1 MNTNINEF
9 CNTLINARRY
19 EITNEATVEEL
30 QKAAAQYAAKTDK
43 VNKGLDKVSSIANR
57 IKNKVINKQ

>member
-1 MNTNINEF
+1 MNWYTEKYINSEQK
-9 CNTLINARRY
+9 NLKQETGR
-19 EITNEATVEEL
+19 EATVEEL